1 MKNLFIIFTLFLL
14 LPGNASAQK
23 FLDKVLKGVEKTNKI
38 LDETDKMLGNDKEDT
53 STQRRSKRVTG
64 FQIVSPHPDLEIQFK
79 RCAASSSTVVIDFV
93 MINNGEDET
102 LHLGG
107 SGGDKNETLAY
118 DDNGKL
124 YDSHHFVTSIGS
136 GNFDSWGVSAL
147 FPTEVPIKIRIQI
160 SDVSRTAE
168 SFKRIHINLRG
179 VNDPIIFY
187 NVPITRSN
195 TTVQTAPS
203 EEEGASSGELSAVP
217 STEQPANT
225 SPCFTHPLIDPLICT
240 SPTILVAISDIRH
253 IDNDWNK
260 LGLKGHVKQITETT
274 VYGNKTNKP
283 EERSYIFQEDGM
295 LKSIE
300 TPYEIYLFSY
310 QNNKLVKILSHD
322 KKKNTTDEYTSSFV
336 SKLQY
341 NKQGQLEKNTFGL
354 PTTYSYD
361 DLGAC
366 SKIIYEEEY
375 PENTA
380 IVTSIFTRN
389 SQGDICNVNTETV
402 LYEENMDANGKLT
415 TGAKVNTT
423 KETYTV
429 EYQYDNHGN
438 WTSMLV
444 DKEMI
449 KYIQTKRSIEY
460 MDS

>member
-1 MKNLFIIFTLFLL
+1 MKNLLILTTCFLMFSSV
-14 LPGNASAQK
+14 ASAQ

-38 LDETDKMLGNDKEDT
+38 LDETDKMLGNDKERT

-79 RCAASSSTVVIDFV
+79 RCAASSSTVVIDLV
-93 MINNGEDET
+93 MINYGEDET

-107 SGGDKNETLAY
+107 SGSNKNETLAY
-118 DDNGKL
+118 DDNGKQ
-124 YDSHHFVTSIGS
+124 YDYRHFTTSIGS
-136 GNFDSWGVSAL
+136 GDFDAYGVSAL

-187 NVPITRSN
+187 NVPITRPN
-195 TTVQTAPS
+195 TTVQIAPS
-203 EEEGASSGELSAVP
+203 EEEGASTGELRAAPSADQAANISP
-217 STEQPANT
+217 S
-225 SPCFTHPLIDPLICT
+225 FIHPLIDPLICI
-240 SPTILVAISDIRH
+240 SPTIPVVITDIRY

-274 VYGNKTNKP
+274 VYGNKTNAP
-283 EERSYIFQEDGM
+283 EQISYVFQEDGM

-300 TPYEIYLFSY
+300 TPYQTYLFSY
-310 QNNKLVKILSHD
+310 QDNKLLKVLSSD
-322 KKKNTTDEYTSSFV
+322 KKKNTTEEYASSFAGN
-336 SKLQY
+336 LQY

-361 DLGAC
+361 DQGAC

-380 IVTSIFTRN
+380 IVTSLFTRN

-402 LYEENMDANGKLT
+402 FYEQNMDANGKLT
-415 TGAKVNTT
+415 TGAKENTT
-423 KETYTV
+423 KETYTI

-438 WTSMLV
+438 WTSMIA
-444 DKEMI
+444 DKFPT
-449 KYIQTKRSIEY
+449 KYIHTKRIIEY